1 MGKTPTT
8 YMSIGTPRQDNA
20 YFRPCA
26 DGKIV
31 KKITE
36 DEYTERAR
44 KPGDNV
50 RKRDWVAGNNSGT
63 VYEEVYSNVKG
74 RIITINFREHEEYGR
89 SIELLLR
96 NDTGDEGIFSCQ
108 TAQAYGISLMEAL
121 ADPALDLDKPV
132 TISAYSKEKDGKV
145 RKTIYVSQGEG
156 KGKNLKSPFRTWNDE
171 TKSFDIFL
179 GYPTVNEK
187 EQKKFGKDYWSKR
200 YFPEVEVFLVEYITE
215 KLLHKVEAAET
226 TEVVPSNDF

>member
-1 MGKTPTT
+1 
-8 YMSIGTPRQDNA
+8 MSIGTPRQDNT

-31 KKITE
+31 KKITQ
-36 DEYTERAR
+36 DEYEERSR

-63 VYEEVYSNVKG
+63 AYEEVYSNVKG
-74 RIITINFREHEEYGR
+74 RIISITFREHDEYGR

-96 NDTGDEGIFSCQ
+96 NDDGDEGIFSCQ
-108 TAQAYGISLMEAL
+108 TSQAYGMSLMEAL
-121 ADPALDLDKPV
+121 SDPSLDLDKPV

-156 KGKNLKSPFRTWNDE
+156 KGENLKSPFRSWNDD
-171 TKSFDIFL
+171 TKSFDISG
-179 GYPTVNEK
+179 GYPVVNEK

-200 YFPEVEVFLVEYITE
+200 YFPEVEVFLVDYITE
-215 KLLHKVEAAET
+215 KVVPTIEELET
-226 TEVVPSNDF
+226 TEVVPDESSF